1 MHTST
6 CTVRIPQTTAD
17 RLQGDSRPS
26 DLVYPAMT
34 VLAMLL
40 LLYSLWVF

>member
-1 MHTST
+1 MQTSLRAM
-6 CTVRIPQTTAD
+6 RIPQAMVESVE
-17 RLQGDSRPS
+17 GHSRPS

-40 LLYSLWVF
+40 LLCSLWVF